1 MAGPMFL
8 CLPLMFFVTAT
19 EGKSD
24 VSVVQSPRFQQAIKG
39 ESITINCEITFTQ
52 GNLLGTRFEKDSSSQ
67 VDLCYVSAKTKHI
80 AEQYKNRLEC
90 DIGKEDGKAINI
102 TFSNLQV
109 NDSGAYFCIAGVK
122 NGRLLDV
129 TGKGTFLIVSDP
141 NSQSNGEDNVK
152 ISCFKDPLL
161 ITMIILAVVGLL
173 STIVLLLWNT
183 RNHSQHKKSTLMQV
197 PNLVYED
204 MNLVRTQSTA

>member
-129 TGKGTFLIVSDP
+129 TGKGTFLIVSGADWLP
-141 NSQSNGEDNVK
+141 N
-152 ISCFKDPLL
+152 ISLEIRETKRNSVV
-161 ITMIILAVVGLL
+161 TRKKEVII
-173 STIVLLLWNT
+173 W
-183 RNHSQHKKSTLMQV
+183 RTLKGQV
-197 PNLVYED
+197 SSA
-204 MNLVRTQSTA
+204 RHWSG